1 MARACDSSQH
11 NVKHLFAPHGP
22 ADLAGR
28 SGMLIMASCSDHKS
42 FPMRRLFTGLLVATL
57 LLLNTLVLICP
68 LLFFAVLKL
77 MLPTRGRDWAS
88 RAVMWVAET
97 WAEIDK
103 LIFAACIPT
112 RWDIRG
118 IDNLRPDTSYL
129 CVSNHQS
136 WVDIPALMES
146 LNRRTPFFKFFL
158 KKELIWVPLLG
169 LAWWGLDYPFMKRYS
184 KAFLEKHPELKGKD
198 LEITKAACELFK
210 RQPVTVVNYLE
221 GTRFTPAKHQ
231 AQQSPY
237 RYLLKPK
244 AGGVAFVLAALG
256 EQLDAL
262 LDVTIVYPGDQAPG
276 FWDLLNGSIKRV
288 IVDIRVLELDPALWA
303 GDYEND
309 PAFRQTVQGWVNQLW
324 FEKDRRI
331 EHFRREQAIQE
342 TA

>member
-1 MARACDSSQH
+1 
-11 NVKHLFAPHGP
+11 
-22 ADLAGR
+22 
-28 SGMLIMASCSDHKS
+28 
-42 FPMRRLFTGLLVATL
+42 MRRLLTGILTTTL

-68 LLFFAVLKL
+68 LLVFALLKL
-77 MLPTRGRDWAS
+77 VLPGRGRDYAS
-88 RAVMWVAET
+88 WAVMWVAET
-97 WAEIDK
+97 WSEIDK
-103 LIFAACIPT
+103 AIFALCIPT
-112 RWDIRG
+112 QWDIRG
-118 IDNLRPDTSYL
+118 VENLRKDTSYL
-129 CVSNHQS
+129 AVSNHQT
-136 WVDIPALMES
+136 WVDIPALIES

-221 GTRFTPAKHQ
+221 GTRFTEAKR
-231 AQQSPY
+231 QQQHSPY

-262 LDVTIVYPGDQAPG
+262 LDVTIVYPGNKAPG
-276 FWDLLNGSIKRV
+276 FWDLLNGSISRV
-288 IVDIRVLELDPALWA
+288 IIDIRVRELDPMLWA

-309 PAFRQTVQGWVNQLW
+309 AEFRQTVQAWVNQLW
-324 FEKDRRI
+324 VEKDLRI
-331 EHFRREQAIQE
+331 EQLRAEMG
-342 TA
+342 